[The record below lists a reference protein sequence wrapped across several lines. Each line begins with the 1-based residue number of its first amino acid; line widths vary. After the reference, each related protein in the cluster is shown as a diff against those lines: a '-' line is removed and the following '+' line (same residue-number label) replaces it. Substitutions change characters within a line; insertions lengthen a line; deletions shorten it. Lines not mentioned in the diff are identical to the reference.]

1 MKHHITHSIL
11 LVVFSLMLASC
22 GTFNGNIVFKNKSQK
37 DIWVDRVEGFEHPV
51 PGGIL
56 RKKQKSTAFS
66 IMGRM
71 KMPEKITLRW
81 SFDYDKSDQVTELSL
96 KKIKKPKQNEVLF
109 IVFTKEE
116 KWNVYSG
123 KK

>member
-1 MKHHITHSIL
+1 M
-11 LVVFSLMLASC
+11 
-22 GTFNGNIVFKNKSQK
+22 
-37 DIWVDRVEGFEHPV
+37 
-51 PGGIL
+51 
-56 RKKQKSTAFS
+56 
-66 IMGRM
+66 MGRM

-81 SFDYDKSDQVTELSL
+81 SFDYAKSDQRTELSL